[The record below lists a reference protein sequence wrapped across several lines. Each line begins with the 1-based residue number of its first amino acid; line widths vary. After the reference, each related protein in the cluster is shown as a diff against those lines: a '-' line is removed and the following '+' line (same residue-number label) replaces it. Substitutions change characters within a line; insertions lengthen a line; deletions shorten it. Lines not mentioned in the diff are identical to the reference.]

1 MASSTQIEQTAAAWL
16 ARRDGGDWRE
26 QDRSCLEA
34 WLAESIAHRVAFLRL
49 EAAWVHSGRLK
60 ALGAG
65 LRAGAVPA
73 RGRWSRAPCDRWKA
87 AASASDGGG
96 DPPIRPTEGPL
107 ELRHLVFA
115 PRAAPRPS
123 RLPRHFGVAA
133 SLVLAVSLGWG
144 WARYATVE
152 KAAYSTPMGSVR
164 TVALSD
170 GSQATLSSDSRIR
183 VVLSHGER
191 HIDLEQ
197 GEAYF
202 EVSKDPGRPFVV
214 VAGERQVVAVGTR
227 FAVRRDRADLRVVVT
242 EGAVRLQ
249 TGTSGD
255 ALPPRPTLLPAGS
268 RALAGAQGV
277 LVRSGSVE
285 DAERAL
291 DWRDGYLA
299 FRDST
304 LANAAAEFNRYNT
317 RKIVMGDAE
326 VAALRVGGNFRWSNT
341 ETFVRLLEQGFPV
354 RAERLPER
362 IVLHSREPGAASRRA
377 AHDFRLPA
385 SDSGVQGEWR

>member
-16 ARRDGGDWRE
+16 ARRDGGDWQER
-26 QDRSCLEA
+26 DRSRLEA
-34 WLAESIAHRVAFLRL
+34 WLAESTAHRVAYLRL
-49 EAAWVHSGRLK
+49 EAAWAHSGRLK

-65 LRAGAVPA
+65 MQAGAIPA
-73 RGRWSRAPCDRWKA
+73 RGQWSRAPFDRQRPVAMA
-87 AASASDGGG
+87 AGSDPG
-96 DPPIRPTEGPL
+96 PPARSGPDPL

-115 PRAAPRPS
+115 PRAARRPS
-123 RLPRHFGVAA
+123 RLPRYAGLAA
-133 SLVLAVSLGWG
+133 SLVLAMSLGWG
-144 WARYATVE
+144 WTQYSAVEQAT
-152 KAAYSTPMGSVR
+152 YTTPMGSVR
-164 TVALSD
+164 TVVLSD

-183 VVLSHGER
+183 IALSHGER

-202 EVSKDPGRPFVV
+202 EVSKDPERPFVV

-242 EGAVRLQ
+242 EGTVRLQ
-249 TGTSGD
+249 PGAAGN
-255 ALPPRPTLLPAGS
+255 AVPPATLLHAGS
-268 RALAGAQGV
+268 RALASAHGV

-285 DAERAL
+285 DAEREV
-291 DWRDGYLA
+291 DWRGGYLT

-304 LANAAAEFNRYNT
+304 LADAAGEFNRYNA

-341 ETFVRLLEQGFPV
+341 DTFVRLLEQGFPV
-354 RAERLPER
+354 RAEQQPDR
-362 IVLHSREPGAASRRA
+362 IVLHS
-377 AHDFRLPA
+377 H
-385 SDSGVQGEWR
+385 